1 MRNDDGSYHISNWCN
16 LGLAPIERFLQV
28 IDSGPVL
35 KETKSKCRLYRDK
48 DDTEAYVYVIVIDL
62 KWPSTHQMPSSSIA
76 LSDSKSD
83 SDVVVYD
90 PSATG
95 EADKIVC
102 SLNSHPSIL
111 ILIPYIR
118 CRPSH

>member
-48 DDTEAYVYVIVIDL
+48 DDSDSYVYVIVIDL
-62 KWPSTHQMPSSSIA
+62 KWSPTYQMPSS
-76 LSDSKSD
+76 
-83 SDVVVYD
+83 
-90 PSATG
+90 
-95 EADKIVC
+95 
-102 SLNSHPSIL
+102 
-111 ILIPYIR
+111 
-118 CRPSH
+118 